1 MRRSVIA
8 PGLLIVLGMLMLASW
23 AAVLFVAY
31 MVIG

>member
-1 MRRSVIA
+1 MRRSVIS
-8 PGLLIVLGMLMLASW
+8 PNLLIVLGMLMLASW